1 MAVDPEKLKMAMPM
15 VTRHAFTRRDAI
27 LYALGV
33 GAALGRAVDA
43 RALRFVYEEGL
54 QALPTMAVVLGY
66 PGFWLREPRFG
77 LDWPRILHAEQAVE
91 ILRPLPVE
99 GAVRGET
106 NIENLL
112 DKGKDKGAVLYLR
125 REVFDD
131 RSGELLATVRQ
142 TSFLRGDG
150 GFGGR
155 RDGGPKPFPIPDR
168 SCDIVLESRT
178 TPEQA
183 LIYRLSGDHNPVH
196 VLPEVARRAGFEKPI
211 LHGLCTYGVV
221 GCALLTRLCADD
233 ASRLRR
239 LDVRFSSPVFPGESI
254 RTDVWLLADGKAAFQ
269 SRVVERDVL
278 VLNNGYLEIR

>member
-1 MAVDPEKLKMAMPM
+1 MAMPM

-43 RALRFVYEEGL
+43 RALRYVYEEGL

-91 ILRPLPVE
+91 IHRPLPVE

-155 RDGGPKPFPIPDR
+155 RDGGPEPFPIPDR

-221 GCALLTRLCADD
+221 GCALVTHFCADD

-239 LDVRFSSPVFPGESI
+239 LDVRFSSPAFPGDSI